1 MSIEDIR
8 KEIARRQSFVH
19 DALIGQSPEDLE
31 RHWRLM
37 GAQDAFKG
45 LLQFIEENNQKQTDM
60 QKFKFGNPASVVEV
74 SKSPLDRPEP
84 GNRYT
89 IFDCLCR
96 GFGQNNKAPRK
107 TYQVTATTPSAA
119 ARLAIGFY
127 RNDFFTDGKEN
138 K

>member
-1 MSIEDIR
+1 
-8 KEIARRQSFVH
+8 
-19 DALIGQSPEDLE
+19 
-31 RHWRLM
+31 
-37 GAQDAFKG
+37 
-45 LLQFIEENNQKQTDM
+45 M
-60 QKFKFGNPASVVEV
+60 QKFKFSNPASVVEV

-89 IFDCLCR
+89 IFDCFCR